1 MQKYTIRKIRKG
13 HSLRKIGVEEILKTK
28 LLRKPL
34 VEIFLRKI
42 RKENPYGK
50 ILRQIPSWKFLNEH
64 CFFKDSARKGR
75 PEGPESPE
83 AISLLCLI
91 RQRKEN

>member
-13 HSLRKIGVEEILKTK
+13 HSLRKIVVEEIQKTK
-28 LLRKPL
+28 LLRKLL
-34 VEIFLRKI
+34 VETNLRKI

-50 ILRQIPSWKFLNEH
+50 IIREIPNEH
-64 CFFKDSARKGR
+64 CFLKDSARKGR

-83 AISLLCLI
+83 AIFLL
-91 RQRKEN
+91 